1 MKHLYLGAIALFISS
16 IAVAQCTDDR
26 YRNFD
31 YFSNYEVIQAVNFGS
46 NNAVVGGPQSLF
58 MDIYQ
63 PMGDTETARPV
74 VLVAFGGSF
83 VGGSRDQV
91 EGICNELTRLGYVA
105 VAPDYRIGLFSP
117 NQVTT
122 TLAVMRGAHDMKACV
137 RYLRKT
143 VAEDGNPYKID
154 PDMIFSGGVSA
165 GAISAIHAAYFD
177 SDSEIPAYMAN
188 DTAGLG
194 GVEGNSGSPGYNS
207 IPQGVFSMSGAIG
220 DTAWMADNDVPII
233 SWHEQGDGT
242 VPYLTQEVAVGPFPT
257 GLIASGSF
265 DLHVRADNA
274 GMDNCFNGYPGNGHV
289 GYLNNSN
296 YPEVMGTLA
305 DFLGDIV
312 CDDDVNCGTTTYTV
326 DGTDDN
332 QIIQDPN
339 GIEESILSD
348 LKVYPNPA
356 ANVLNIELSAATAE
370 ITGWQLIDLQGR
382 VVLNDS
388 NKSNR
393 ISIDVNDVEN
403 GIYLVSVFTDKTQVS
418 VPVMIN

>member
-1 MKHLYLGAIALFISS
+1 MKQLYFGAIALIISVT
-16 IAVAQCTDDR
+16 AVAQCTDDR

-31 YFSNYEVIQAVNFGS
+31 YFSNYEVIEAVKFGS
-46 NNAVVGGPQSLF
+46 NNAVVGGPQDLY

-63 PMGDTETARPV
+63 PMGDTVTNRPV

-83 VGGSRDQV
+83 VGGSRGDV

-122 TLAVMRGAHDMKACV
+122 TLAVLRGAHDMKACM

-143 VAEDGNPYKID
+143 VAEDGNPYKIN
-154 PDMIFSGGVSA
+154 PDLIFAGGVSA

-177 SDSEIPAYMAN
+177 DDSEIPAYMSS

-194 GVEGNSGSPGYNS
+194 GVEGNSGSLGYSS

-242 VPYLTQEVAVGPFPT
+242 VPYITQEVAVFGIPT

-274 GMDNCFNGYPGNGHV
+274 GIDNCFNGYPGNGHV
-289 GYLNNSN
+289 GYLGNGN

-305 DFLGDIV
+305 DFLADIV
-312 CDDDVNCGTTTYTV
+312 CNEAVNCEETTFTV
-326 DGTDDN
+326 DGTDNN
-332 QIIQDPN
+332 QVIEDPN
-339 GIEESILSD
+339 GIEEDILAG
-348 LKVYPNPA
+348 LKVFPNPSTNIL
-356 ANVLNIELSAATAE
+356 NVQLP
-370 ITGWQLIDLQGR
+370 ITIAQITSWQLVDLQGR
-382 VVLNDS
+382 VVMSEIGN
-388 NKSNR
+388 SNR
-393 ISIDVNDVEN
+393 ISIDVSDVEK
-403 GIYLVSVFTDKTQVS
+403 GVYMISVFTEYARVS
-418 VPVMIN
+418 VPVVIN